1 MGSVNSIWET
11 KDARSVAINECAS
24 NPCGSHGHCT
34 DGVNRFT
41 CSCVGG
47 YTGLRCQT
55 APQCPYN
62 WKLYNGHCYLFATQK
77 LTWHDAKNA
86 CSRASSYL
94 AVVDNRYEDMW
105 IQSNLIDG
113 AWIDATDYWH
123 EGRWISSNYGKNL
136 PYTRWRGGEPNN
148 SGGNEDCAYMRADG
162 WNDCPCNE
170 HAIPQYVCEKIL

>member
-1 MGSVNSIWET
+1 MNTEILQQ
-11 KDARSVAINECAS
+11 KN
-24 NPCGSHGHCT
+24 
-34 DGVNRFT
+34 
-41 CSCVGG
+41 
-47 YTGLRCQT
+47 YLRLLQPLLSRGQEVLDTMPVRIIPDLPLICILIYCIGT
-55 APQCPYN
+55 EY
-62 WKLYNGHCYLFATQK
+62 YG
-77 LTWHDAKNA
+77 NA
-86 CSRASSYL
+86 CSRAGSYL

-113 AWIDATDYWH
+113 AWIDATDHWH
-123 EGRWISSNYGKNL
+123 EGRWISSYYGKNL